1 MKRALATLILASL
14 LISTFPLGVSAGAT
28 DDIPTNASATGEH
41 GILVDALTQ
50 AGLVS
55 TLQGSGPFTVFAPT
69 DQAFIDAGIDLS
81 TFDTDAENATLVDI
95 LTYHVVSGKVM
106 STDLSDRLVVDAL
119 NTDKLSFA
127 VSTNNVMVNDAVV
140 TGADVESSNGVIH
153 VIDKVLMP
161 PVDIFVG
168 DGSMTAPYYQFY
180 SDAAG
185 SNEVTEID
193 TTKNYNFQRLN
204 NPSTHPFYISDVGY
218 GAASSTDIIITGD
231 GSATTGISDGE
242 SFTLF
247 FTPDFDVE
255 QDTLTYYCSVH
266 STMVADFAIAPI
278 LSDIPATAAGTGNH
292 ASLVAALT
300 QANLVTTLQGTGPF
314 TVFAPTDQAF
324 TDAGIDLASFDTDA
338 ENATLVDILTYH
350 VVSGSV
356 ASTALSDGLT
366 ATALNGDDVTFTV
379 NAAGVQVNDANVVT
393 ADVATTN
400 GIIHVID
407 KVLMPPADLVDIP
420 TVATGTGNHTSLV
433 AALTQANL
441 VGTLQGT
448 GPFTVFAP
456 TDAAFTAAGID
467 LSSFDTD
474 AENATL
480 VDILT
485 YHVVSGS
492 VASTALSDGQTATAL
507 NGDDV
512 TFTVNA
518 AGVQVNDANVVTAD
532 VAASN
537 GIIHVIDKVLM
548 PPADLVD
555 IPTVATGTGNHT
567 SLVAA
572 LAQANLVATLQGTGP
587 FTVFAPTDAAFTA
600 AGIDLSSFDTDA
612 ENATLV
618 DILTYHVV
626 SGSVAS
632 TALTDGLTATALNG
646 DVVTFTVN
654 AAGVQVNDAN
664 VVTADVAASNGIIH
678 VIDKVLMPPA
688 DLVDIPTVATGTGN
702 HASLVAALAQANLV
716 ATLQGT
722 GPFTVF
728 APTDAAFAAAG
739 IDLATFDTDAENA
752 TLVDILTY
760 HVVSGS
766 VASTALSDG
775 QTATALNGDDV
786 TFTVNAAGVQ
796 VNDANVVTADV
807 AASNGIIH
815 VIDKVLMPP
824 ADQVTE
830 PVQPACDATVRIAP
844 SGLKFSPSELTITVG
859 QTVCW
864 QWENESMAH
873 NVRQVDGDKSTTYA
887 ANGVSSGAAATTVD
901 FRYTFDVD
909 STTFYYAC
917 EPHLA
922 AGMFGK
928 VIVGDG
934 GVVEVTPP
942 TADDSTD
949 DSDEAVP
956 GFLAIFAT
964 IALGGAAF
972 VVSRRYD

>member
-548 PPADLVD
+548 PPAD
-555 IPTVATGTGNHT
+555 
-567 SLVAA
+567 
-572 LAQANLVATLQGTGP
+572 
-587 FTVFAPTDAAFTA
+587 
-600 AGIDLSSFDTDA
+600 
-612 ENATLV
+612 
-618 DILTYHVV
+618 
-626 SGSVAS
+626 
-632 TALTDGLTATALNG
+632 
-646 DVVTFTVN
+646 
-654 AAGVQVNDAN
+654 
-664 VVTADVAASNGIIH
+664 
-678 VIDKVLMPPA
+678 
-688 DLVDIPTVATGTGN
+688 
-702 HASLVAALAQANLV
+702 
-716 ATLQGT
+716 
-722 GPFTVF
+722 
-728 APTDAAFAAAG
+728 
-739 IDLATFDTDAENA
+739 
-752 TLVDILTY
+752 
-760 HVVSGS
+760 
-766 VASTALSDG
+766 
-775 QTATALNGDDV
+775 
-786 TFTVNAAGVQ
+786 
-796 VNDANVVTADV
+796 
-807 AASNGIIH
+807 
-815 VIDKVLMPP
+815 
-824 ADQVTE
+824 QVTE

>member
-28 DDIPTNASATGEH
+28 DDIPTNVSATGEH
-41 GILVDALTQ
+41 DTLVAALTH

-55 TLQGSGPFTVFAPT
+55 TLQGNGPFTVFAPT

-81 TFDTDAENATLVDI
+81 TFDTDDENATLTDI
-95 LTYHVVSGKVM
+95 LLYHVVSGKVM
-106 STDLSDRLVVDAL
+106 STDLSDRTTA
-119 NTDKLSFA
+119 
-127 VSTNNVMVNDAVV
+127 DAVNGDKVSFSVTSSEVRVNNALV

-161 PVDIFVG
+161 PVDVFVG
-168 DGSMTAPYYQFY
+168 DGSMAGAPYYQFY

-185 SNEVTEID
+185 SNEITEID
-193 TTKNYNFQRLN
+193 TSKNYNFQRLN

-218 GAASSTDIIITGD
+218 NTASSTDILIAGD
-231 GSATTGISDGE
+231 GSASTGISDNE

-247 FTPDFDVE
+247 FTPDFDAE
-255 QDTLTYYCSVH
+255 QDTLTYFCTVH
-266 STMVADFAIAPI
+266 SSMVADFTIAST
-278 LSDIPATAAGTGNH
+278 LNDIPATA
-292 ASLVAALT
+292 
-300 QANLVTTLQGTGPF
+300 
-314 TVFAPTDQAF
+314 
-324 TDAGIDLASFDTDA
+324 
-338 ENATLVDILTYH
+338 
-350 VVSGSV
+350 
-356 ASTALSDGLT
+356 
-366 ATALNGDDVTFTV
+366 
-379 NAAGVQVNDANVVT
+379 
-393 ADVATTN
+393 
-400 GIIHVID
+400 
-407 KVLMPPADLVDIP
+407 
-420 TVATGTGNHTSLV
+420 TGTG
-433 AALTQANL
+433 
-441 VGTLQGT
+441 
-448 GPFTVFAP
+448 
-456 TDAAFTAAGID
+456 I
-467 LSSFDTD
+467 
-474 AENATL
+474 
-480 VDILT
+480 
-485 YHVVSGS
+485 
-492 VASTALSDGQTATAL
+492 
-507 NGDDV
+507 
-512 TFTVNA
+512 
-518 AGVQVNDANVVTAD
+518 
-532 VAASN
+532 
-537 GIIHVIDKVLM
+537 
-548 PPADLVD
+548 
-555 IPTVATGTGNHT
+555 HT

-572 LAQANLVATLQGTGP
+572 LAQANLVTTLQGTGP

-646 DVVTFTVN
+646 DNVTFTVN

-688 DLVDIPTVATGTGN
+688 DLVDIPTVATGTGI
-702 HASLVAALAQANLV
+702 HTALVAALAQADLV
-716 ATLQGT
+716 TTLQGT

-728 APTDAAFAAAG
+728 APTDAAFTAAG
-739 IDLATFDTDAENA
+739 IDLSTFDTDAENA

-766 VASTALSDG
+766 VASTALTDG
-775 QTATALNGDDV
+775 LTATALNGDNV

-824 ADQVTE
+824 ADPVPE
-830 PVQPACDATVRIAP
+830 PVLPDCDATVRIAP
-844 SGLKFSPSELTITVG
+844 SGLKYTPSELTITVG

-873 NVRQVDGDKSTTYA
+873 NVRQVDGDQSTTYS
-887 ANGVSSGAAATTVD
+887 ANGISSGTAATTVD

-942 TADDSTD
+942 AGGDTADDSD
-949 DSDEAVP
+949 DESVP
-956 GFLAIFAT
+956 GFLAIIT
-964 IALGGAAF
+964 TMALVGAAF
-972 VVSRRYD
+972 VGSRRED

>member
-266 STMVADFAIAPI
+266 STMVADFTIAPI

-548 PPADLVD
+548 PPAD
-555 IPTVATGTGNHT
+555 
-567 SLVAA
+567 
-572 LAQANLVATLQGTGP
+572 
-587 FTVFAPTDAAFTA
+587 
-600 AGIDLSSFDTDA
+600 
-612 ENATLV
+612 
-618 DILTYHVV
+618 
-626 SGSVAS
+626 
-632 TALTDGLTATALNG
+632 
-646 DVVTFTVN
+646 
-654 AAGVQVNDAN
+654 
-664 VVTADVAASNGIIH
+664 
-678 VIDKVLMPPA
+678 
-688 DLVDIPTVATGTGN
+688 
-702 HASLVAALAQANLV
+702 
-716 ATLQGT
+716 
-722 GPFTVF
+722 
-728 APTDAAFAAAG
+728 
-739 IDLATFDTDAENA
+739 
-752 TLVDILTY
+752 
-760 HVVSGS
+760 
-766 VASTALSDG
+766 
-775 QTATALNGDDV
+775 
-786 TFTVNAAGVQ
+786 
-796 VNDANVVTADV
+796 
-807 AASNGIIH
+807 
-815 VIDKVLMPP
+815 
-824 ADQVTE
+824 QVTE

>member
-28 DDIPTNASATGEH
+28 DDIPTNVSATGEH
-41 GILVDALTQ
+41 DTLVAALTH

-55 TLQGSGPFTVFAPT
+55 TLQGNGPFTVFAPT

-81 TFDTDAENATLVDI
+81 TFDTDDENATLTDI
-95 LTYHVVSGKVM
+95 LLYHVVSGKVM
-106 STDLSDRLVVDAL
+106 STDLSDRTTA
-119 NTDKLSFA
+119 
-127 VSTNNVMVNDAVV
+127 DAVNGDKVSFSVTTSEVRVNNALV

-153 VIDKVLMP
+153 VIDKVLLP
-161 PVDIFVG
+161 PVDVFVG
-168 DGSMTAPYYQFY
+168 DGSMAGAPYYQFY

-185 SNEVTEID
+185 SNEITEID
-193 TTKNYNFQRLN
+193 TSKNYNFQRLN

-218 GAASSTDIIITGD
+218 NTASSTDILIAGD
-231 GSATTGISDGE
+231 GSASTGISDNE

-247 FTPDFDVE
+247 FTPDFDAE
-255 QDTLTYYCSVH
+255 QDTLTYFCTVH
-266 STMVADFAIAPI
+266 SSMVADFTIASI
-278 LSDIPATAAGTGNH
+278 LNDIPATA
-292 ASLVAALT
+292 
-300 QANLVTTLQGTGPF
+300 
-314 TVFAPTDQAF
+314 
-324 TDAGIDLASFDTDA
+324 
-338 ENATLVDILTYH
+338 
-350 VVSGSV
+350 
-356 ASTALSDGLT
+356 
-366 ATALNGDDVTFTV
+366 
-379 NAAGVQVNDANVVT
+379 
-393 ADVATTN
+393 
-400 GIIHVID
+400 
-407 KVLMPPADLVDIP
+407 
-420 TVATGTGNHTSLV
+420 TGTG
-433 AALTQANL
+433 
-441 VGTLQGT
+441 
-448 GPFTVFAP
+448 
-456 TDAAFTAAGID
+456 I
-467 LSSFDTD
+467 
-474 AENATL
+474 
-480 VDILT
+480 
-485 YHVVSGS
+485 
-492 VASTALSDGQTATAL
+492 
-507 NGDDV
+507 
-512 TFTVNA
+512 
-518 AGVQVNDANVVTAD
+518 
-532 VAASN
+532 
-537 GIIHVIDKVLM
+537 
-548 PPADLVD
+548 
-555 IPTVATGTGNHT
+555 HT

-572 LAQANLVATLQGTGP
+572 LAQANLVTTLQGTGP

-646 DVVTFTVN
+646 DNLTFTVN

-688 DLVDIPTVATGTGN
+688 DLVDIPTVATGTGI
-702 HASLVAALAQANLV
+702 HTALVAALTQANLV
-716 ATLQGT
+716 STLQGT

-728 APTDAAFAAAG
+728 APTDAAFTAAG
-739 IDLATFDTDAENA
+739 IDLSSFDTDAENA

-766 VASTALSDG
+766 VASTALTDG
-775 QTATALNGDDV
+775 LTATALNGDNL

-824 ADQVTE
+824 ADPVPE
-830 PVQPACDATVRIAP
+830 PVLPDCDATVRIAP
-844 SGLKFSPSELTITVG
+844 SGLKYTPSELTITVG

-873 NVRQVDGDKSTTYA
+873 NVRQVDGDQSTTYS
-887 ANGVSSGAAATTVD
+887 ANGISSGTAATTVD

-942 TADDSTD
+942 AGGDSADDSD
-949 DSDEAVP
+949 DESVP
-956 GFLAIFAT
+956 GFLAIIT
-964 IALGGAAF
+964 TMALVGAAF
-972 VVSRRYD
+972 VGSRRHD

>member
-14 LISTFPLGVSAGAT
+14 LISTFPVGVSAGAT

-41 GILVDALTQ
+41 DTLVAALTH

-55 TLQGSGPFTVFAPT
+55 TLQGNGPFTVFAPT

-81 TFDTDAENATLVDI
+81 TFDTDDENATLTDI
-95 LTYHVVSGKVM
+95 LLYHVVSGKVM
-106 STDLSDRLVVDAL
+106 STDLSDRTTA
-119 NTDKLSFA
+119 
-127 VSTNNVMVNDAVV
+127 DAVNGDKVSFSVTASEVKVNNALV

-161 PVDIFVG
+161 PVDVFVG
-168 DGSMTAPYYQFY
+168 DGSMAGAPYYQFY

-185 SNEVTEID
+185 SNEITEID
-193 TTKNYNFQRLN
+193 TSKNYNFQRLN

-218 GAASSTDIIITGD
+218 NTASSTDILIAGN
-231 GSATTGISDGE
+231 GSASTGISDSE

-247 FTPDFDVE
+247 FTPNFDAE
-255 QDTLTYYCSVH
+255 QDTLTYFCTVH
-266 STMVADFAIAPI
+266 SSMVADFTIAST
-278 LSDIPATAAGTGNH
+278 LSDIPATATGTGIH
-292 ASLVAALT
+292 TSLVAALA

-314 TVFAPTDQAF
+314 TVFAPTDAAF
-324 TDAGIDLASFDTDA
+324 TAAGIDLTSFDTDA

-350 VVSGSV
+350 VVSGDYQSGD
-356 ASTALSDGLT
+356 LSSAGT

-393 ADVATTN
+393 ADVAATN

-420 TVATGTGNHTSLV
+420 TVATGTGIHTALV
-433 AALTQANL
+433 AALAQADL
-441 VGTLQGT
+441 VTTLQGT

-467 LSSFDTD
+467 LSTFDTD

-492 VASTALSDGQTATAL
+492 VASTALTDGLTATAL
-507 NGDDV
+507 NGDNV

-548 PPADLVD
+548 PPADPV
-555 IPTVATGTGNHT
+555 P
-567 SLVAA
+567 
-572 LAQANLVATLQGTGP
+572 
-587 FTVFAPTDAAFTA
+587 
-600 AGIDLSSFDTDA
+600 
-612 ENATLV
+612 
-618 DILTYHVV
+618 
-626 SGSVAS
+626 
-632 TALTDGLTATALNG
+632 
-646 DVVTFTVN
+646 
-654 AAGVQVNDAN
+654 
-664 VVTADVAASNGIIH
+664 
-678 VIDKVLMPPA
+678 
-688 DLVDIPTVATGTGN
+688 
-702 HASLVAALAQANLV
+702 
-716 ATLQGT
+716 
-722 GPFTVF
+722 
-728 APTDAAFAAAG
+728 
-739 IDLATFDTDAENA
+739 
-752 TLVDILTY
+752 
-760 HVVSGS
+760 
-766 VASTALSDG
+766 
-775 QTATALNGDDV
+775 
-786 TFTVNAAGVQ
+786 
-796 VNDANVVTADV
+796 
-807 AASNGIIH
+807 
-815 VIDKVLMPP
+815 
-824 ADQVTE
+824 E
-830 PVQPACDATVRIAP
+830 PVLPDCDATVRIAP
-844 SGLKFSPSELTITVG
+844 SGLKYTPSELSITVG

-873 NVRQVDGDKSTTYA
+873 NVRQVDGDQSTTYA
-887 ANGVSSGAAATTVD
+887 ANGISSGTAATTVD

-942 TADDSTD
+942 AGGDSADDSD
-949 DSDEAVP
+949 DDEAVP
-956 GFLAIFAT
+956 GFLAIIT
-964 IALGGAAF
+964 TMALVGAAF
-972 VVSRRYD
+972 VGSRRRD

>member
-14 LISTFPLGVSAGAT
+14 LISTFPVGVSAGAT

-41 GILVDALTQ
+41 DTLVAALTH

-55 TLQGSGPFTVFAPT
+55 TLQGNGPFTVFAPT

-81 TFDTDAENATLVDI
+81 TFDTDDENATLTDI
-95 LTYHVVSGKVM
+95 LLYHVVSGKVM
-106 STDLSDRLVVDAL
+106 STDLSDRTTA
-119 NTDKLSFA
+119 
-127 VSTNNVMVNDAVV
+127 DAVNGDKVSFSVTASEVKVNNALV

-161 PVDIFVG
+161 PVDVFVG
-168 DGSMTAPYYQFY
+168 DGSMAGAPYYQFY

-185 SNEVTEID
+185 SNEITEID
-193 TTKNYNFQRLN
+193 TSKNYNFQRLN

-218 GAASSTDIIITGD
+218 NTASSTDILIAGN
-231 GSATTGISDGE
+231 GSASTGISDSE

-247 FTPDFDVE
+247 FTPNFDAE
-255 QDTLTYYCSVH
+255 QDTLTYFCTVH
-266 STMVADFAIAPI
+266 SSMVADFTIAST
-278 LSDIPATAAGTGNH
+278 LSDIPATATGTGIH
-292 ASLVAALT
+292 TSLVAALA

-314 TVFAPTDQAF
+314 TVFAPTDAAF
-324 TDAGIDLASFDTDA
+324 TAAGIDLTSFDTDA

-350 VVSGSV
+350 VVSGDYQSGD
-356 ASTALSDGLT
+356 LSSAGT

-393 ADVATTN
+393 ADVAATN

-420 TVATGTGNHTSLV
+420 TVATGTGIHTALV
-433 AALTQANL
+433 AALAQADL
-441 VGTLQGT
+441 VSTLQGA

-467 LSSFDTD
+467 LSTFDTD

-492 VASTALSDGQTATAL
+492 VASTALTDGMTATAL
-507 NGDDV
+507 NGDNV

-548 PPADLVD
+548 PPADPV
-555 IPTVATGTGNHT
+555 P
-567 SLVAA
+567 
-572 LAQANLVATLQGTGP
+572 
-587 FTVFAPTDAAFTA
+587 
-600 AGIDLSSFDTDA
+600 
-612 ENATLV
+612 
-618 DILTYHVV
+618 
-626 SGSVAS
+626 
-632 TALTDGLTATALNG
+632 
-646 DVVTFTVN
+646 
-654 AAGVQVNDAN
+654 
-664 VVTADVAASNGIIH
+664 
-678 VIDKVLMPPA
+678 
-688 DLVDIPTVATGTGN
+688 
-702 HASLVAALAQANLV
+702 
-716 ATLQGT
+716 
-722 GPFTVF
+722 
-728 APTDAAFAAAG
+728 
-739 IDLATFDTDAENA
+739 
-752 TLVDILTY
+752 
-760 HVVSGS
+760 
-766 VASTALSDG
+766 
-775 QTATALNGDDV
+775 
-786 TFTVNAAGVQ
+786 
-796 VNDANVVTADV
+796 
-807 AASNGIIH
+807 
-815 VIDKVLMPP
+815 
-824 ADQVTE
+824 E
-830 PVQPACDATVRIAP
+830 PVLPDCDATVRIAP
-844 SGLKFSPSELTITVG
+844 SGLKYTPSELSITVG

-873 NVRQVDGDKSTTYA
+873 NVRQVDGDQSTTYA
-887 ANGVSSGAAATTVD
+887 ANGISSGTAATTVD

-942 TADDSTD
+942 AGGDSADDSD
-949 DSDEAVP
+949 DDEAVP
-956 GFLAIFAT
+956 GFLAIIT
-964 IALGGAAF
+964 TMALVGAAF
-972 VVSRRYD
+972 VGSRRRD

>member
-28 DDIPTNASATGEH
+28 DDIPTNVSATGEH
-41 GILVDALTQ
+41 DTLVAALTH

-55 TLQGSGPFTVFAPT
+55 TLQGNGPFTVFAPT

-81 TFDTDAENATLVDI
+81 TFDTDDENATLTDI
-95 LTYHVVSGKVM
+95 LLYHVVSGKVM
-106 STDLSDRLVVDAL
+106 STDLSDRTTA
-119 NTDKLSFA
+119 
-127 VSTNNVMVNDAVV
+127 DAVNGDKVSFSVTTSEVRVNNALV

-153 VIDKVLMP
+153 VIDKVLLP
-161 PVDIFVG
+161 PVDVFVG
-168 DGSMTAPYYQFY
+168 DGSMAGAPYYQFY

-185 SNEVTEID
+185 SNEITEID
-193 TTKNYNFQRLN
+193 TSKNYNFQRLN

-218 GAASSTDIIITGD
+218 NTASSTDILIAGD
-231 GSATTGISDGE
+231 GSASTGISDNE

-247 FTPDFDVE
+247 FTPDFDAE
-255 QDTLTYYCSVH
+255 QDTLTYFCTVH
-266 STMVADFAIAPI
+266 SSMVADFTIAST
-278 LSDIPATAAGTGNH
+278 LNDIPATA
-292 ASLVAALT
+292 
-300 QANLVTTLQGTGPF
+300 
-314 TVFAPTDQAF
+314 
-324 TDAGIDLASFDTDA
+324 
-338 ENATLVDILTYH
+338 
-350 VVSGSV
+350 
-356 ASTALSDGLT
+356 
-366 ATALNGDDVTFTV
+366 
-379 NAAGVQVNDANVVT
+379 
-393 ADVATTN
+393 
-400 GIIHVID
+400 
-407 KVLMPPADLVDIP
+407 
-420 TVATGTGNHTSLV
+420 TGTG
-433 AALTQANL
+433 
-441 VGTLQGT
+441 
-448 GPFTVFAP
+448 
-456 TDAAFTAAGID
+456 I
-467 LSSFDTD
+467 
-474 AENATL
+474 
-480 VDILT
+480 
-485 YHVVSGS
+485 
-492 VASTALSDGQTATAL
+492 
-507 NGDDV
+507 
-512 TFTVNA
+512 
-518 AGVQVNDANVVTAD
+518 
-532 VAASN
+532 
-537 GIIHVIDKVLM
+537 
-548 PPADLVD
+548 
-555 IPTVATGTGNHT
+555 HT

-572 LAQANLVATLQGTGP
+572 LAQANLVTTLQGTGP

-646 DVVTFTVN
+646 DNVTFTVN

-688 DLVDIPTVATGTGN
+688 DLVDIPTVATGTGI
-702 HASLVAALAQANLV
+702 HTALVAALTQANLV
-716 ATLQGT
+716 STLQGT

-728 APTDAAFAAAG
+728 APTDAAFTAAG
-739 IDLATFDTDAENA
+739 IDLSSFDTDAENA

-766 VASTALSDG
+766 VASTALTDG
-775 QTATALNGDDV
+775 LTATALNGDNV

-824 ADQVTE
+824 ADPVPE
-830 PVQPACDATVRIAP
+830 PVLPDCDATVRIAP
-844 SGLKFSPSELTITVG
+844 SGLKYTPSELTITVG

-873 NVRQVDGDKSTTYA
+873 NVRQVDGDQSTTYS
-887 ANGVSSGAAATTVD
+887 ANGISSGTAATTVD

-942 TADDSTD
+942 AGGDSADDSD
-949 DSDEAVP
+949 DESVP
-956 GFLAIFAT
+956 GFLAIIT
-964 IALGGAAF
+964 TMALVGAAF
-972 VVSRRYD
+972 VGSRRHD

>member
-492 VASTALSDGQTATAL
+492 VASTALSDGL
-507 NGDDV
+507 
-512 TFTVNA
+512 
-518 AGVQVNDANVVTAD
+518 
-532 VAASN
+532 
-537 GIIHVIDKVLM
+537 
-548 PPADLVD
+548 
-555 IPTVATGTGNHT
+555 
-567 SLVAA
+567 
-572 LAQANLVATLQGTGP
+572 
-587 FTVFAPTDAAFTA
+587 
-600 AGIDLSSFDTDA
+600 
-612 ENATLV
+612 
-618 DILTYHVV
+618 
-626 SGSVAS
+626 
-632 TALTDGLTATALNG
+632 
-646 DVVTFTVN
+646 
-654 AAGVQVNDAN
+654 
-664 VVTADVAASNGIIH
+664 
-678 VIDKVLMPPA
+678 
-688 DLVDIPTVATGTGN
+688 
-702 HASLVAALAQANLV
+702 
-716 ATLQGT
+716 
-722 GPFTVF
+722 
-728 APTDAAFAAAG
+728 
-739 IDLATFDTDAENA
+739 
-752 TLVDILTY
+752 
-760 HVVSGS
+760 
-766 VASTALSDG
+766 
-775 QTATALNGDDV
+775 TATALNGDDV